1 MKIKTL
7 ILPPLDNNVYI
18 VYDEERKQACVID
31 VALGAEEIYRF
42 VKNKGLNVKYIIN
55 THAHVDHTAHN
66 KKLKSLLSD
75 STLVIHEK
83 DKDLMKVLFNQ
94 KYPYIAED
102 LEYQEPDM
110 KLKGDEILE
119 IGSFKLKVIHTPGH
133 TPGSI
138 CLYNDEEKVLFS
150 GDTLFL
156 GTYGRV
162 DFPYS
167 NEQDMLNSLRK
178 LAKLPRE
185 TIVYPGHGGETRIG
199 LEYWLFNL

>member
-18 VYDEERKQACVID
+18 VYDEEKKQACIID
-31 VALGAEEIYRF
+31 VALGAEEIYKF
-42 VKNKGLNVKYIIN
+42 VKNKGLNVRYIIN
-55 THAHVDHTAHN
+55 THAHIDHTAHN
-66 KKLKSLLSD
+66 KKLKSLLS
-75 STLVIHEK
+75 SSILAIHEK
-83 DKDLMKVLFNQ
+83 DKDLMKEFFNQ

-102 LEYQEPDM
+102 LKYQEPDIT
-110 KLKGDEILE
+110 LKGEETLD
-119 IGSFKLKVIHTPGH
+119 IGSFELKVIHTPGH

-185 TIVYPGHGGETRIG
+185 TIVYPGHGSETRIG

>member
-18 VYDEERKQACVID
+18 VYDEEKKQACIID
-31 VALGAEEIYRF
+31 VALGAEEIYKF
-42 VKNKGLNVKYIIN
+42 VKNKGLNVRYIIN
-55 THAHVDHTAHN
+55 THAHIDHTAHN
-66 KKLKSLLSD
+66 KKLKSLLS
-75 STLVIHEK
+75 SSILAIHEK
-83 DKDLMKVLFNQ
+83 DKDLMKEFFNQ

-102 LEYQEPDM
+102 LEYQEPDIT
-110 KLKGDEILE
+110 LKGEETLD
-119 IGSFKLKVIHTPGH
+119 IGSFELKVIHTPGH

-185 TIVYPGHGGETRIG
+185 TIVYPGHGSETRIG